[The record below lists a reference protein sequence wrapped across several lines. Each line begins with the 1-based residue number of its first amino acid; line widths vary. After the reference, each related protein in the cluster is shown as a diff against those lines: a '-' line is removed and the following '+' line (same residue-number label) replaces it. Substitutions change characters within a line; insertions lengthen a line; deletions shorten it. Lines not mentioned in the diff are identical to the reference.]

1 MNNYKNDYMSKV
13 GRTASHFSNF
23 NGSDAVLPSGNTLN
37 QLNRTYTVKIQ
48 NATNATASFVVF
60 GYNENGDGAAAGSD
74 AGINITIAQSSHA
87 QVKRD
92 TASNPVV
99 LVMAKY
105 STTDAANFNNDI
117 TYRRKDSTGALNTI
131 PVTPL
136 NYQEPQNNI
145 STLLVIPD
153 FNGVLIDGPASFTGS
168 INASTTITLVLTIK
182 SKVNIGNA
190 AYDENVQITTNQAA
204 PSGNVPV
211 VMNIVQQPNTTIPTQ
226 IGGNGNASASG
237 SAQGGVSS
245 FMR

>member
-1 MNNYKNDYMSKV
+1 
-13 GRTASHFSNF
+13 
-23 NGSDAVLPSGNTLN
+23 
-37 QLNRTYTVKIQ
+37 
-48 NATNATASFVVF
+48 
-60 GYNENGDGAAAGSD
+60 
-74 AGINITIAQSSHA
+74 
-87 QVKRD
+87 
-92 TASNPVV
+92 
-99 LVMAKY
+99 MAKY

-145 STLLVIPD
+145 TTLLVIPD

-182 SKVNIGNA
+182 SKVSIGNA

-211 VMNIVQQPNTTIPTQ
+211 VMNIVAQP
-226 IGGNGNASASG
+226 ASQPGLPAPNVNSGTG